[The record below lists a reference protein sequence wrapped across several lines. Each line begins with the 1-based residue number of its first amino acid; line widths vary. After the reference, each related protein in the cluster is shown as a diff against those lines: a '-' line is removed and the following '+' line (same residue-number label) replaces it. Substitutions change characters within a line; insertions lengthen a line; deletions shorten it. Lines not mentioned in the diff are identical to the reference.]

1 MDYNELISCFQDTI
15 KMSEDELQD
24 ATLEAIDN
32 TCVLKEN
39 IYEEVFEN
47 SNVKIEERPEDA
59 DVFVEVNTTFATAK
73 EYLQDGKV
81 AVLNFA
87 NPIRPGGGVQNGAI
101 AQEECLCRS
110 SNLYC
115 CLREEKVFEDY
126 YLYHRKMDH
135 YLSTDRLI
143 YSKDIT
149 VFKNDNRI
157 PALMP
162 ARNWFQVDVITCA
175 APYLIGNVNID
186 QNSLKRVFLKRI
198 QNILDAAILNQV
210 DTIILGAFGCG
221 AFKNPP
227 DLVAQAFYEVIYD
240 WDYKKY
246 FKRIVFAIKSTNM
259 KCRNI
264 EIFSKYFIIK
274 SVSEE
279 CLIGDKQYFKQWQK
293 TNPYFGK
300 KFSVLGDSIS
310 TLEGCHPQGYKVFFK
325 DEICK
330 RTGVVKETDTWWGK
344 VICFFGGELLV
355 NNSWSGSRVTM
366 VPENSELFPSACSD
380 ERTGFLHWDEEVP
393 DVILVYLGTN
403 DWGFGALLSRRD
415 KRKKTRPQIANYSRY
430 QEFDYAYDN
439 MLKKLRRNY
448 QSAEI
453 WCCTLGVTE
462 MSSNPYFEFP
472 YEYCGMNIEAYNGVI
487 RKKAKKHKC
496 NIIDLYAENQPYD
509 TIDGTHPNKDGM
521 NTLAKMIAS
530 SML

>member
-47 SNVKIEERPEDA
+47 SNVKIKERPEDA

-157 PALMP
+157 PALMS

-380 ERTGFLHWDEEVP
+380 GRVRALPHPNTSAPAWAGGKQP
-393 DVILVYLGTN
+393 DSPSL
-403 DWGFGALLSRRD
+403 
-415 KRKKTRPQIANYSRY
+415 
-430 QEFDYAYDN
+430 
-439 MLKKLRRNY
+439 
-448 QSAEI
+448 
-453 WCCTLGVTE
+453 C
-462 MSSNPYFEFP
+462 
-472 YEYCGMNIEAYNGVI
+472 
-487 RKKAKKHKC
+487 AKKSGRFQ
-496 NIIDLYAENQPYD
+496 ASRQPHHRLQ
-509 TIDGTHPNKDGM
+509 GK
-521 NTLAKMIAS
+521 
-530 SML
+530 

>member
-39 IYEEVFEN
+39 INEEVFEN

-264 EIFSKYFIIK
+264 EIFSK
-274 SVSEE
+274 
-279 CLIGDKQYFKQWQK
+279 
-293 TNPYFGK
+293 
-300 KFSVLGDSIS
+300 IS
-310 TLEGCHPQGYKVFFK
+310 LFHYKV
-325 DEICK
+325 
-330 RTGVVKETDTWWGK
+330 
-344 VICFFGGELLV
+344 
-355 NNSWSGSRVTM
+355 
-366 VPENSELFPSACSD
+366 PFP
-380 ERTGFLHWDEEVP
+380 G
-393 DVILVYLGTN
+393 
-403 DWGFGALLSRRD
+403 
-415 KRKKTRPQIANYSRY
+415 
-430 QEFDYAYDN
+430 
-439 MLKKLRRNY
+439 
-448 QSAEI
+448 
-453 WCCTLGVTE
+453 
-462 MSSNPYFEFP
+462 
-472 YEYCGMNIEAYNGVI
+472 
-487 RKKAKKHKC
+487 
-496 NIIDLYAENQPYD
+496 
-509 TIDGTHPNKDGM
+509 
-521 NTLAKMIAS
+521 
-530 SML
+530 

>member
-47 SNVKIEERPEDA
+47 SNVKIKERPEDA

-87 NPIRPGGGVQNGAI
+87 NPICPGGGVQNGAM

-344 VICFFGGELLV
+344 VIRFFGGELLV

-366 VPENSELFPSACSD
+366 VPENFELFPSACSN

-448 QSAEI
+448 PSAEI

>member
-47 SNVKIEERPEDA
+47 SNVKIKERPEDA

-157 PALMP
+157 PALMS

-310 TLEGCHPQGYKVFFK
+310 TLEGCHPQGYKV
-325 DEICK
+325 
-330 RTGVVKETDTWWGK
+330 
-344 VICFFGGELLV
+344 
-355 NNSWSGSRVTM
+355 
-366 VPENSELFPSACSD
+366 
-380 ERTGFLHWDEEVP
+380 
-393 DVILVYLGTN
+393 
-403 DWGFGALLSRRD
+403 
-415 KRKKTRPQIANYSRY
+415 
-430 QEFDYAYDN
+430 
-439 MLKKLRRNY
+439 
-448 QSAEI
+448 
-453 WCCTLGVTE
+453 
-462 MSSNPYFEFP
+462 
-472 YEYCGMNIEAYNGVI
+472 
-487 RKKAKKHKC
+487 
-496 NIIDLYAENQPYD
+496 
-509 TIDGTHPNKDGM
+509 
-521 NTLAKMIAS
+521 
-530 SML
+530 

>member
-47 SNVKIEERPEDA
+47 SNVKIKERPEDA

-73 EYLQDGKV
+73 EYLQDAKV

-87 NPIRPGGGVQNGAI
+87 NPIRPGGGVQNGAM

-325 DEICK
+325 NINLNYS
-330 RTGVVKETDTWWGK
+330 VGK
-344 VICFFGGELLV
+344 VRWRPWAERDGRIATNATTFNREILIVEKANDGKPFELHTSYDDKEKYYRNLRNPWLFLLLMFALFAVTKQSIIFGIFALV
-355 NNSWSGSRVTM
+355 SVIPGS
-366 VPENSELFPSACSD
+366 
-380 ERTGFLHWDEEVP
+380 
-393 DVILVYLGTN
+393 IY
-403 DWGFGALLSRRD
+403 
-415 KRKKTRPQIANYSRY
+415 QI
-430 QEFDYAYDN
+430 QI
-439 MLKKLRRNY
+439 MK
-448 QSAEI
+448 
-453 WCCTLGVTE
+453 
-462 MSSNPYFEFP
+462 
-472 YEYCGMNIEAYNGVI
+472 I
-487 RKKAKKHKC
+487 RKEAKTQ
-496 NIIDLYAENQPYD
+496 EW
-509 TIDGTHPNKDGM
+509 
-521 NTLAKMIAS
+521 
-530 SML
+530 